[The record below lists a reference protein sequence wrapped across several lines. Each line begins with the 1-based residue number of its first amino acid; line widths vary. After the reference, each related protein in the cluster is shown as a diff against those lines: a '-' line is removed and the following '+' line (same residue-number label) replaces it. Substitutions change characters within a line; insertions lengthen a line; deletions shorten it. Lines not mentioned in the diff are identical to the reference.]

1 MSSSDRSYLLHKF
14 LFHLRGA
21 LSSIKSA
28 SQMSKYHPEKLSV
41 SALNWLEKWM
51 PTLER
56 WKSDEE
62 KSHVFFHD
70 GEEHD
75 WEQILDDMAENMK
88 DISIAYT
95 EAKEIE
101 APKSGEGEWVILIEW
116 VIESV
121 ISGSEHLNKVVQSV
135 RNKDYHYLLQ
145 H

>member
-1 MSSSDRSYLLHKF
+1 
-14 LFHLRGA
+14 
-21 LSSIKSA
+21 
-28 SQMSKYHPEKLSV
+28 
-41 SALNWLEKWM
+41 
-51 PTLER
+51 
-56 WKSDEE
+56 
-62 KSHVFFHD
+62 
-70 GEEHD
+70 
-75 WEQILDDMAENMK
+75 MK